1 MRHATCFRIN
11 SKSRRKGRVNS
22 FSIKDRCDILKHL
35 MGYILLFL
43 YYGGLL
49 MAKKTVIITG
59 ASDGIGASAA
69 RTLNQKGARVV
80 IVGRSPEKTGA
91 IAKELGVDFFTA
103 DFTDLLQVRVLAAN
117 LLNAYPHIDV
127 LVNNAGL
134 TWNDRTI
141 TKDGHEIIFQV
152 NHLAPFLLTNLLKD
166 RLIASRASIIFT
178 SSVGHKFGH
187 VNLGDLESEHKYSA
201 LKAYSASKLENILFM
216 RELSRR
222 WGAQGISTAAFHPGN
237 IASHFASEAKGF
249 IYLLYNSPMKYL
261 FLSNPEKGA
270 DTLVWLADGEPGRD
284 WISGEYYFKR
294 KTNKPSKK
302 ALDPVLAGKLWDIS
316 EKLVGI

>member
-1 MRHATCFRIN
+1 
-11 SKSRRKGRVNS
+11 
-22 FSIKDRCDILKHL
+22 
-35 MGYILLFL
+35 
-43 YYGGLL
+43 
-49 MAKKTVIITG
+49 MAEKTIIITG

-69 RTLNQKGARVV
+69 RTLHQKGKQVV
-80 IVGRSPEKTGA
+80 IVGRSLEKTRA
-91 IAKELGVDFFTA
+91 IAEGFGVDFFTA
-103 DFTDLLQVRVLAAN
+103 DFADLSQVRGLAEN

-187 VNLGDLESEHKYSA
+187 VNLDNLESEHKYSA
-201 LKAYSASKLENILFM
+201 LNAYSVSKLENILFM
-216 RELSRR
+216 KELARK
-222 WGAQGISTAAFHPGN
+222 WGPQGISTAAFHPGN

-261 FLSNPEKGA
+261 FLGKPEKGA

-294 KTNKPSKK
+294 KAKKPNKK
-302 ALDPVLAGKLWDIS
+302 ALDPVLACKLWDIS
-316 EKLVGI
+316 AQLVGL